1 MTDQIAFVGDVHG
14 NLRALNGMLT
24 LLDQYRLRRVVFLG
38 DYINKGPDSAAV
50 LEFLLDRTM
59 KESFTLL
66 RGNHE
71 TALLN
76 AIDEND
82 LAAFLKIGGAATIRS
97 YVAGQVG
104 ADVLCEFRAIFPT
117 RHLEL
122 IRSMPDRFETSEL
135 IASHQPLVRTDDRF
149 AISAHVPVG
158 ERPVLRPKSASID
171 TGCGVK
177 SGRLTALLWPSMTVA
192 QVEADGSTRPP
203 TPTRRQTTGLG

>member
-1 MTDQIAFVGDVHG
+1 MTEQIAFVGDVHG
-14 NLRALNGMLT
+14 NLRALNGILT
-24 LLDQYRLRRVVFLG
+24 LLDQCRLTRVVFLG

-50 LEFLLDRTM
+50 VEVLLDRTING
-59 KESFTLL
+59 SVTLL

-76 AIDEND
+76 AFEEND

-97 YVAGQVG
+97 YVAGPVG
-104 ADVLCEFRAIFPT
+104 PDVLGEFRAIFPS

-122 IRSMPDRFETSEL
+122 IRSMPDQFETSEL
-135 IASHQPLVRTDDRF
+135 IASHQPLLRTDDRF

-158 ERPVLRPKSASID
+158 ERPILRSMSASID
-171 TGCGVK
+171 TGCGGK

-192 QVEADGSTRPP
+192 QVEADGSTGPDSNSP
-203 TPTRRQTTGLG
+203 ADDWS